1 MRKALIALSVAAALA
16 VPVIAQ
22 NLPSAAPRPDPK
34 LVQAGTYAVE
44 THHTQISFAVDHLG
58 ISPYYGS
65 FSDATGTLVIDP
77 AKISAATLTVS
88 VPIASVQTTSAK
100 LTEELKAADWFD
112 AAKFPTATFTSTK
125 VTSTSPT
132 TATIAGNLTLHGVT
146 RPVTLEARIEERVP
160 GHEARFYGAGANPM
174 SKALGVGFEART
186 NIRRTDFGVS
196 KGVPFVSDE
205 VGLLIAA
212 AFEKKS

>member
-1 MRKALIALSVAAALA
+1 MHKALIALSVAAAVA

-22 NLPSAAPRPDPK
+22 NMPSAAPGRPDPA
-34 LVQAGTYAVE
+34 LVQAGAYAVE
-44 THHTQISFAVDHLG
+44 THHTQVSFGVDHLG

-65 FSDATGTLVIDP
+65 FSDVTGTLVLDP
-77 AKISAATLTVS
+77 AKISAATLTVT

-100 LTEELKAADWFD
+100 LTEELKSADWFD

-132 TATIAGNLTLHGVT
+132 TATIDGNFTLHGVT
-146 RPVTLEARIEERVP
+146 RPITL
-160 GHEARFYGAGANPM
+160 EARFYGAGANPM
-174 SKALGVGFEART
+174 SKAPNVGFEARAK
-186 NIRRTDFGVS
+186 IRRTDFGVS

>member
-1 MRKALIALSVAAALA
+1 MRQALIALSIAAAVA

-22 NLPSAAPRPDPK
+22 TLPSPAPARADSA
-34 LVQAGTYAVE
+34 LVKAGTYAVE
-44 THHTQISFAVDHLG
+44 THHTQVSFGVDHLG

-65 FSDATGTLVIDP
+65 FSDVTGTLVLDP

-100 LTEELKAADWFD
+100 LTEELKSADWFD

-132 TATIAGNLTLHGVT
+132 TATIDGNLTLHGVT
-146 RPVTLEARIEERVP
+146 RPVTLEAR
-160 GHEARFYGAGANPM
+160 FYGAGVNPM

-186 NIRRTDFGVS
+186 KIRRTDFGV
-196 KGVPFVSDE
+196 KAGIPFVSDE